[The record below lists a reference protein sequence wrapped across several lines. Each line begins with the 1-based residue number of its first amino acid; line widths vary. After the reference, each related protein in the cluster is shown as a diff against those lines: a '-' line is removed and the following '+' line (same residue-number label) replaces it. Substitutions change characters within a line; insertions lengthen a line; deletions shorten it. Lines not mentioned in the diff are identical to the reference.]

1 MFSRLQKNVDW
12 VIFFSI
18 IPLVIAGLFTMNSFT
33 ADNYFFHR
41 QLIWVAVSLS
51 IFFVFSAIDWRFL
64 RSSGVLV
71 SLYLF
76 AMGFLSA
83 ILLLGIRLKE
93 QKVGFLSEYLQSSL
107 RILLSSL
114 LF

>member
-71 SLYLF
+71 SLYL
-76 AMGFLSA
+76 
-83 ILLLGIRLKE
+83 
-93 QKVGFLSEYLQSSL
+93 L
-107 RILLSSL
+107 RWDFFRYFYSWAYG
-114 LF
+114 